1 MNKALNKSAQLS
13 DITSKLQSGLSNVT
27 SNLGKWW
34 SNLPA
39 DTKKTV
45 MRGLAGAGGGA
56 LLMSLLSG
64 RSKDKEYKPGISPA
78 LLGALLG
85 GGAAVAAP
93 LGYKMLTGDVT
104 FGKPSSFEPVEGLA
118 DAVVGGAV
126 ANPFL
131 AGGSLAGAGYAA
143 KNLPFARNITKS
155 LEDRLKN
162 GTITRKQ
169 YEDALKTLK
178 SESKPFSLFSGVKF
192 KDPKTYQNIFS
203 NVQTAPGRASDFLFN
218 PSKRLA
224 NVRDLARFR
233 NPVNT
238 LSRAAVA
245 PVLGYLIDTHMFGR
259 S

>member
-131 AGGSLAGAGYAA
+131 VGGALYGSHYAA
-143 KNLPFARNITKS
+143 NRLPFESNIIPALDK
-155 LEDRLKN
+155 RLKN
-162 GTITRKQ
+162 RTITRKQ
-169 YEDALKTLK
+169 YEDALNALKLEKLMNKSK
-178 SESKPFSLFSGVKF
+178 SES
-192 KDPKTYQNIFS
+192 
-203 NVQTAPGRASDFLFN
+203 APRRAYDFLFR
-218 PSKRLA
+218 PSRPLED
-224 NVRDLARFR
+224 VRNLARLR
-233 NPVNT
+233 KPVSV
-238 LSRAAVA
+238 LSRAAVSPA
-245 PVLGYLIDTHMFGR
+245 LGYLIDSYAFGR
-259 S
+259 G